1 MQTIERAIR
10 EHADA
15 LFANLRPEVQRLIN
29 NANRDLY
36 FGPSVADDG
45 YPGFRLACEAISD
58 AVSDI
63 EDTYIDEDGFIFD
76 REPEGETCP
85 ETGEWIEPAPYY
97 LIDARDL
104 VSKVVGKELAKYL

>member
-36 FGPSVADDG
+36 FGPSVSDDN
-45 YPGFRLACEAISD
+45 YPGFSLAVATISD
-58 AVSDI
+58 ALSDI
-63 EDTYIDEDGFIFD
+63 QDTYIDEDGNTYTC
-76 REPEGETCP
+76 EPQAWEDED
-85 ETGEWIEPAPYY
+85 TGELIEPLPYY

-104 VSKVVGKELAKYL
+104 VSKVVGKELAAYL